1 MLTTDVGRPFAMPSA
16 LVLSELLDGHCGNP
30 PVELIEQ
37 AGFDRNEI
45 DRFLRRRAARCE
57 RSNSASASS

>member
-1 MLTTDVGRPFAMPSA
+1 MLTTDVGHPFAMPSA

-57 RSNSASASS
+57 RSNSAAASS